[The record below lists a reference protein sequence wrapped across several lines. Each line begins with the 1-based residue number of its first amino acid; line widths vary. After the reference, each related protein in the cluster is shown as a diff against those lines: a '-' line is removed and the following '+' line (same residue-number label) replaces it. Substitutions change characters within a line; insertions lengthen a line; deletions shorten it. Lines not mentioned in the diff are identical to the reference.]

1 MCPHV
6 TFLSLA
12 FLLDAFDVPGLT
24 PSRLYSTKVLHGKG
38 QQIFPWKH
46 EMEDAYIFRKSV
58 RSTFGVEVSDEHLPY
73 EALNTRL
80 KKVGELTGFS
90 LPVGA
95 YCFRRGNGE
104 ALDNSSKFHPV
115 QPAILTEILTCFV
128 IR

>member
-1 MCPHV
+1 
-6 TFLSLA
+6 
-12 FLLDAFDVPGLT
+12 
-24 PSRLYSTKVLHGKG
+24 
-38 QQIFPWKH
+38 
-46 EMEDAYIFRKSV
+46 MEDAYIFRKSI
-58 RSTFGVEVSDEHLPY
+58 RSVLGIEISDDHLPY

-104 ALDNSSKFHPV
+104 ALDNSSKFHLV